1 MTYSVP
7 WARGTPE
14 AEDFKRDLRGMKA
27 WELRENIQAMK
38 QRVRSSGSDPDEGA
52 MRREF
57 DMKLELIYDE
67 MDRRGYE
74 YEV

>member
-1 MTYSVP
+1 MSYSVP

-14 AEDFKRDLRGMKA
+14 AEAFKRDLKRMQA
-27 WELRENIQAMK
+27 WELRENIKAMR

-57 DMKLELIYDE
+57 DLKLELIYDD
-67 MDRRGYE
+67 MDRRGYD
-74 YEV
+74 YDL